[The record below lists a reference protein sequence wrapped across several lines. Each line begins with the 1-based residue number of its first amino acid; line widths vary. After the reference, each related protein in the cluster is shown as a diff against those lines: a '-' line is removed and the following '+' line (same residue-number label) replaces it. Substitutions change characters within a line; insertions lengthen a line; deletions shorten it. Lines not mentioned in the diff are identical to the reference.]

1 MKTDSLFYKL
11 FQQAPQLVLELA
23 GINQAGAENYQF
35 RSEEIKQTAFR
46 LDGVLTPP
54 SEKPDLPLVFVE
66 VQFQVDHGF
75 YSRFF
80 CEIFFYLHQSQPI
93 HPWHAVVIYPSR
105 KVETSGE
112 RHYSVLLESVQV
124 QRIYLDELA
133 RKPSQQVRV
142 RLVQLITEDIKQAPK
157 IAQALIKAI
166 ENNEL
171 AVDNKAQIL
180 EIIETILVYK
190 FPKLSREEI
199 QKMLGYNDISLK
211 ETRFYQDVY
220 AEGQQEGRQE
230 GRQEGEAKLILR
242 LLVRLFGELGVDTQ
256 SRITTFKRGAVG
268 SVRRSFVGFFVQGRR
283 GHMVGKV
290 MAWIQKN

>member
-11 FQQAPQLVLELA
+11 FQQSPQLVLELA
-23 GINQAGAENYQF
+23 GIELAGVENYQF

-46 LDGVLTPP
+46 LDGVLVPP
-54 SEKPDLPLVFVE
+54 SEKPNLPLVFVE

-80 CEIFFYLHQSQPI
+80 CEIFFYLRQNQPA
-93 HPWHAVVIYPSR
+93 HPWHAVVIHPSR
-105 KVETSGE
+105 NMEVSGD
-112 RHYSVLLESVQV
+112 RHYSALLESKQV
-124 QRIYLDELA
+124 QRLYLDELA
-133 RKPSQQVRV
+133 NNPTQSARV
-142 RLVQLITEDIKQAPK
+142 RLVQLITEDVKQAPK
-157 IAQALIKAI
+157 AAQALIKAL
-166 ENNEL
+166 ENGEL

-242 LLVRLFGELGVDTQ
+242 QLTRRFGVLGGDTQ
-256 SRITTFKRGAVG
+256 SRIKCLNITQLEALGEALLDFSSKEDVER
-268 SVRRSFVGFFVQGRR
+268 
-283 GHMVGKV
+283 
-290 MAWIQKN
+290 WLQK

>member
-23 GINQAGAENYQF
+23 GIDQAGAENYQF

-54 SEKPDLPLVFVE
+54 LEKPDLPLVFVE

-80 CEIFFYLHQSQPI
+80 CEIFFYLHQNRPI

-112 RHYSVLLESVQV
+112 RHYSVLLESAQV

-242 LLVRLFGELGVDTQ
+242 LLVRLFGELGADTQ
-256 SRITTFKRGAVG
+256 NRITRLNVG
-268 SVRRSFVGFFVQGRR
+268 QLEALGEALLDFSSKEDVERWLE
-283 GHMVGKV
+283 K
-290 MAWIQKN
+290 

>member
-1 MKTDSLFYKL
+1 M
-11 FQQAPQLVLELA
+11 
-23 GINQAGAENYQF
+23 
-35 RSEEIKQTAFR
+35 
-46 LDGVLTPP
+46 
-54 SEKPDLPLVFVE
+54 
-66 VQFQVDHGF
+66 
-75 YSRFF
+75 
-80 CEIFFYLHQSQPI
+80 
-93 HPWHAVVIYPSR
+93 
-105 KVETSGE
+105 
-112 RHYSVLLESVQV
+112 LLESVQV

-142 RLVQLITEDIKQAPK
+142 RLVQLITEDIK
-157 IAQALIKAI
+157 QALIKAI

-220 AEGQQEGRQE
+220 AEGRQE

-242 LLVRLFGELGVDTQ
+242 LLIRLFGGLGADTQ
-256 SRITTFKRGAVG
+256 KRITCLNIGQLEALGEALLDSSAKEDVERWLE
-268 SVRRSFVGFFVQGRR
+268 
-283 GHMVGKV
+283 K
-290 MAWIQKN
+290 